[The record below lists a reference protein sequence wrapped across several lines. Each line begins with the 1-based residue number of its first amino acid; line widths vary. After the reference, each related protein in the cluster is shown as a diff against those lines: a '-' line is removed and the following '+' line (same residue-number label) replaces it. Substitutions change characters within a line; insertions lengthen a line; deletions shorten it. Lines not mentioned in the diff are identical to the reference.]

1 MHSSSVSAQE
11 LSGTA
16 LRDFLG
22 ANDRSDVQLR
32 SQPSPDMQAQMLAAQ
47 ERMALAKLKME
58 SEAAAKLTKVNV
70 ALAVMDKANGI
81 KVYRGT
87 TFPAVTQ
94 ELLDRAN
101 EVVLASLADGYY
113 EVGDHTNEPEPEA

>member
-1 MHSSSVSAQE
+1 VSAQE
-11 LSGTA
+11 LQGTA

-22 ANDRSDVQLR
+22 DERKDVQLR
-32 SQPSPDMQAQMLAAQ
+32 NQSPSDMQAQVLAAQ
-47 ERMALAKLKME
+47 ERLQEKKLYI
-58 SEAAAKLTKVNV
+58 EAQLQAKLTRVNV

-87 TFPAVTQ
+87 SYPVVTQ

-101 EVVLASLADGYY
+101 EVVLASLVDGYY
-113 EVGDHTNEPEPEA
+113 DAHVDFGGEQEREPVG